1 MLNSEI
7 LEIAI
12 GLVFVYLVTCLAA
25 TTIREFVE
33 SIVKSRAVTLERG
46 LRQLLDDP
54 DGQGITK
61 DLFAHPL
68 IDSLF
73 PGKYEPERL
82 RGLYLSWFQADTGS
96 DPAAT
101 KGASERMPLHTNL
114 PNYIPS
120 GHFALAMLKLVSGD
134 GPLSLQSAKGGA
146 MALPDGPVKTAL
158 LTALGDAG
166 DDLDRARRN
175 LEAWY
180 DGTMD
185 RIGGWYKRQTQWILL
200 LIGILLAVSANID
213 TLRIV
218 QVLGDNNTLR
228 LSLVQSAEKMD
239 AERRAAADAAAQARE
254 VETTATTGDTAA
266 TPPPP
271 AGNGEATQATP
282 PPAGVPTSSDSLT
295 DGVYSISQLIGWEH
309 FPDEWAA
316 AQAKGGMAQARFV
329 ASKALG
335 WFFTAL
341 AVTLGAPFW
350 FDVLNKIMVVRS
362 TVKPFEKSEPSVSKD
377 RAVAAPPAATAP
389 APEGTAV
396 TAGAAGGAPT
406 VLVRLAVD
414 TQPGDGHPEITVN
427 GKAVP
432 VLAGGLAELELPAG
446 VVSDIVATVD
456 RGGAPVTWRLG
467 YAASLDSEGDALE
480 AVPV

>member
-25 TTIREFVE
+25 TTIREFIE

-54 DGQGITK
+54 DGQGTTK

-73 PGKYEPERL
+73 PGKYEPEKLLGL
-82 RGLYLSWFQADTGS
+82 RLSWFQPDTGS

-101 KGASERMPLHTNL
+101 KGAGERMPMRTNL

-146 MALPDGPVKTAL
+146 MALPDGAVKTAL

-185 RIGGWYKRQTQWILL
+185 RVGGWYKRQTQWILL
-200 LIGILLAVSANID
+200 LIGVGLAVSANID

-239 AERRAAADAAAQARE
+239 AERRAAAEAAAAQ
-254 VETTATTGDTAA
+254 
-266 TPPPP
+266 PPP
-271 AGNGEATQATP
+271 AGGTDAPRPT
-282 PPAGVPTSSDSLT
+282 PTSSGEPTSSASLT
-295 DGVYSISQLIGWEH
+295 DGVYSISQLIGWQR
-309 FPDEWAA
+309 FPAEWAA
-316 AQAKGGMAQARFV
+316 ARAEGGMAQVRFV

-362 TVKPFEKSEPSVSKD
+362 TVKPFEKSEPSASKD
-377 RAVAAPPAATAP
+377 RAVAAPAAVTAP
-389 APEGTAV
+389 AQEGTDV
-396 TAGAAGGAPT
+396 TASSAGGTPT

-414 TQPGDGHPEITVN
+414 TEPGDGHPEITVN

-432 VLAGGLAELELPAG
+432 VLDGGLVELELATG
-446 VVSDIVATVD
+446 AISEIVATVD
-456 RGGAPVTWRLG
+456 RGGAKATKRLV
-467 YAASLDSEGDALE
+467 YLATLDSEGDALE
-480 AVPV
+480 AVPA

>member
-25 TTIREFVE
+25 TTIREFFE

-54 DGQGITK
+54 DGQGITR

-73 PGKYEPERL
+73 PGKYEPEKL
-82 RGLYLSWFQADTGS
+82 RSLRLSWFQADTGS
-96 DPAAT
+96 DAAAT
-101 KGASERMPLHTNL
+101 KGAGERMPLRTNL

-146 MALPDGPVKTAL
+146 MALPDGAVKTAL
-158 LTALGDAG
+158 QTALGDAG

-200 LIGILLAVSANID
+200 LIGVGLAVSANID

-228 LSLVQSAEKMD
+228 LALVQSAEKMD
-239 AERRAAADAAAQARE
+239 AERRAAADAN
-254 VETTATTGDTAA
+254 TGA
-266 TPPPP
+266 
-271 AGNGEATQATP
+271 GEAAPGT
-282 PPAGVPTSSDSLT
+282 AGVPTSSVSLT
-295 DGVYSISQLIGWEH
+295 DGVYGISQLIGWEH
-309 FPDEWAA
+309 FPDEWATA
-316 AQAKGGMAQARFV
+316 RAEGGVASARFV

-350 FDVLNKIMVVRS
+350 FDVLNKIMIVRS
-362 TVKPFEKSEPSVSKD
+362 TVKPFEKSEPSASKD
-377 RAVAAPPAATAP
+377 RAVAAPAAVTVP
-389 APEGTAV
+389 VPEGTDV
-396 TAGAAGGAPT
+396 TAGASGGAPK

-414 TQPGDGHPEITVN
+414 TRPGDGPPAVTVN
-427 GKAVP
+427 GKPVP
-432 VLAGGLAELELPAG
+432 VLDGGLAELELAAG
-446 VVSDIVATVD
+446 SVNEIVATVD
-456 RGGAPVTWRLG
+456 RGGTPATWRLG
-467 YAASLDSEGDALE
+467 YAATLDSEGDALE
-480 AVPV
+480 AVPA